1 MDDDFFRLTDH
12 YATNETPIALPM
24 LNQLLDA
31 NEHESFRKALY
42 SYSDRCVRQH
52 VRRLTELPF
61 EVEEVPW
68 YQSGRFVVD
77 PRVRPASF
85 LSYATADY
93 YIQDA
98 ASLLPLA
105 VLDPR
110 PSEMVCDLCASPGG
124 KASAIAERLGPNGF
138 LLANESIRSRVDVLR
153 YSLAR
158 TGNPCFAVSSYDPED
173 LANLVPRS
181 FDAVL
186 VDAPCSGQ
194 TLVGRNKRD
203 GNAFSEN
210 QIEHCAL
217 RQQRILQS
225 AIQLLK
231 LGGRLVYSTCTF
243 ALEENES
250 QIQWLQEQYP
260 GAWEPIEPKGLEPW
274 RSAIID
280 PKSIESKLDKT
291 SPAPLVEDPDVE
303 QPELDTY
310 DDLLEHMELLDE
322 PDDELTDNRA
332 TELATEPRGAEWPF
346 ETTEIA
352 YDAIDVDQPCGS
364 SGNLACRIFYRN
376 LVDSRRHRLCTTES
390 RRVGSLVHVDC
401 GSLRT
406 DEYNDQQQPSVFEM
420 GVHLQGS
427 DDDRSGDRSVSS
439 SQHDN
444 RAQRRELPPRRS
456 SSQTESPSLR
466 NTNATRFRAK
476 ISPKPVRKSSC
487 R

>member
-1 MDDDFFRLTDH
+1 
-12 YATNETPIALPM
+12 M

-42 SYSDRCVRQH
+42 SYSDRCVRQN

-77 PRVRPASF
+77 SRVRPASF

-105 VLDPR
+105 VLDPS
-110 PSEMVCDLCASPGG
+110 PSDIVCDLCASPGG

-194 TLVGRNKRD
+194 TLVGRNKRE

-260 GAWEPIEPKGLEPW
+260 GAWEPIEPMGLEPW
-274 RSAIID
+274 RSSVQPGCYRLWPHRDRCAGGFAAGLRLVKELEFA
-280 PKSIESKLDKT
+280 PKALGSRSVKQRVISIAEKTKQRAELDKQKSVQEMLDVLGT
-291 SPAPLVEDPDVE
+291 FKNAATKGRRGFSQCMTPGVQQAIEEFRLVSMEPMAVLIETGNHFVPTQGLALLDKEFFTPHRTLELVED
-303 QPELDTY
+303 QAKLF
-310 DDLLEHMELLDE
+310 
-322 PDDELTDNRA
+322 A
-332 TELATEPRGAEWPF
+332 S
-346 ETTEIA
+346 
-352 YDAIDVDQPCGS
+352 GS
-364 SGNLACRIFYRN
+364 SLAVGPSTGQSNLTVLGGWTIATWNGRPLGWCKV
-376 LVDSRRHRLCTTES
+376 LSHRLNN
-390 RRVGSLVHVDC
+390 H
-401 GSLRT
+401 
-406 DEYNDQQQPSVFEM
+406 
-420 GVHLQGS
+420 
-427 DDDRSGDRSVSS
+427 
-439 SQHDN
+439 
-444 RAQRRELPPRRS
+444 LPPWARLNIR
-456 SSQTESPSLR
+456 
-466 NTNATRFRAK
+466 
-476 ISPKPVRKSSC
+476 
-487 R
+487 